1 MNKNRIRL
9 TESQLHKAIKESV
22 YKVLNEISCGGTSKQ
37 GNPYD
42 NWDGGFGDNW
52 SDEQWSEYEKKR
64 AEKYKDMPNRD
75 YFNESKGFANNEQSK
90 MMDWKKKR
98 TDVFYDKDGK
108 PISKKYIPRDKDGI
122 PMPKKVTESQLHNI
136 VKESIN
142 KVLQEGW
149 FGNVFDT
156 VFNGGKK
163 QEQERQQFLLNRKIG
178 FIETLLSKGD
188 FNKAR
193 EIASELIRNGQASEE
208 DWDEWVTCN
217 YQTKEE
223 RNMFKPRKKSLQQ
236 QLDLRNS
243 LSTQQRSTPQQK
255 QQQSTQH
262 QFDNDKATGKYYRDR
277 NEGWAL
283 ARDGHIYWT
292 KDLNSED
299 AIRYAQKF
307 GGNGTFNR

>member
-1 MNKNRIRL
+1 MRKNKIRL
-9 TESQLHKAIKESV
+9 
-22 YKVLNEISCGGTSKQ
+22 
-37 GNPYD
+37 
-42 NWDGGFGDNW
+42 
-52 SDEQWSEYEKKR
+52 
-64 AEKYKDMPNRD
+64 
-75 YFNESKGFANNEQSK
+75 
-90 MMDWKKKR
+90 
-98 TDVFYDKDGK
+98 
-108 PISKKYIPRDKDGI
+108 
-122 PMPKKVTESQLHNI
+122 TESQLHNI

-149 FGNVFDT
+149 FGNAIDT

-163 QEQERQQFLLNRKIG
+163 QEQERQQFLLDRKIDT
-178 FIETLLSKGD
+178 IETLLSKGD

-208 DWDEWVTCN
+208 DWEEWVTCN
-217 YQTKEE
+217 YQTKQE

-262 QFDNDKATGKYYRDR
+262 QIDYDKATGKYYRDR

-283 ARDGHIYWT
+283 ARDGHTYWT
-292 KDLNSED
+292 KDLNSEE
-299 AIRYAQKF
+299 AKRYAQKF

>member
-1 MNKNRIRL
+1 MSKIRL
-9 TESQLHKAIKESV
+9 
-22 YKVLNEISCGGTSKQ
+22 
-37 GNPYD
+37 
-42 NWDGGFGDNW
+42 
-52 SDEQWSEYEKKR
+52 
-64 AEKYKDMPNRD
+64 
-75 YFNESKGFANNEQSK
+75 
-90 MMDWKKKR
+90 
-98 TDVFYDKDGK
+98 
-108 PISKKYIPRDKDGI
+108 
-122 PMPKKVTESQLHNI
+122 TESQLHNI

-149 FGNVFDT
+149 FGNVIDT

-163 QEQERQQFLLNRKIG
+163 QEQERQQFLLDRKIG
-178 FIETLLSKGD
+178 IIENLLSKGD

-208 DWDEWVTCN
+208 DWDEWVSCN
-217 YQTKEE
+217 YQTKGE
-223 RNMFKPRKKSLQQ
+223 RNMFKPHKKSLQQ
-236 QLDLRNS
+236 QLDLRNA
-243 LSTQQRSTPQQK
+243 LLTHHRSTPQQQQSTQQK
-255 QQQSTQH
+255 QQQSTQ
-262 QFDNDKATGKYYRDR
+262 QQIDYDKATGKYYRDR

>member
-75 YFNESKGFANNEQSK
+75 YFNESKGFANKEQSK

-98 TDVFYDKDGK
+98 TDVFYDKEGK
-108 PISKKYIPRDKDGI
+108 PISKKYTPRDKDGI
-122 PMPKKVTESQLHNI
+122 PKPIKVRESQLHNI

-149 FGNVFDT
+149 FGNVIDT

-163 QEQERQQFLLNRKIG
+163 QEQERQQFLLDRKINI
-178 FIETLLSKGD
+178 IETLLSKGD

-236 QLDLRNS
+236 QLDLRNA
-243 LSTQQRSTPQQK
+243 LTTQQRSTPQQK
-255 QQQSTQH
+255 QQQSTQY
-262 QFDNDKATGKYYRDR
+262 QVDYDKATGKYYRDR

-299 AIRYAQKF
+299 AKRYAQKF
-307 GGNGTFNR
+307 GGNRQYYS